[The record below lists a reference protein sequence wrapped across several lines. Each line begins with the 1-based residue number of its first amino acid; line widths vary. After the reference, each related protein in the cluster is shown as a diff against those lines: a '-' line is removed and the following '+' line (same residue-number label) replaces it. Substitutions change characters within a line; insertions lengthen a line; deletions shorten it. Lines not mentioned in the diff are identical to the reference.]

1 MKFILN
7 KYNILIILYLV
18 TPYVVNIKT
27 VDIVGPQWLYLS
39 LINILSFSFLVFKGE
54 LTKFKLHKEILYFF
68 FFFIFSALSIFKAYN
83 IEAALVTL
91 NEYFIITM
99 SLFGFYLLVKSPNTN
114 ISFEIILTI
123 LIFLDTTYSTILSV
137 KDIINETFQ
146 YRSLNYA
153 GFGANGNI
161 TSFAILYK
169 IPFIFYFFL
178 KTKNLSLKIVHLY
191 IIISATFLIV
201 IFGSRAAILSYFLI
215 LLITSI
221 KSIFSN
227 KIKSFTPI
235 LLVTLLTFFLTS
247 SSLQSADSFDRIS
260 TLQTF
265 ENDTSISARLR
276 YYSQAIQSFTENP
289 FFGIGIGN
297 WKIESIKLDK
307 ENLIDYIIPYHA
319 HNDFLQILAESGIFA
334 FIFYALFFTSFA
346 FFLFKRV
353 KVDFY
358 FFAACSL
365 IIYIID
371 SSFNFPIARPISFI
385 FLIVLIS
392 YSLNINEKT
401 P

>member
-215 LLITSI
+215 LLIISI